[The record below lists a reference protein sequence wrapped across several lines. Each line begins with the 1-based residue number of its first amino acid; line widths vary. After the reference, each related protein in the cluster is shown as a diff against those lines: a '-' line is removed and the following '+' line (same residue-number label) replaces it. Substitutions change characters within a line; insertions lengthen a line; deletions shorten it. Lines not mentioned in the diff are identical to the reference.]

1 MDGLPTVKTYPNQKL
16 IVIHKAVCDK
26 EHTYTVIN
34 RKAMETA
41 MKRMNGRRASGFLLW
56 CYLSLNQE
64 GYELALSNEAVKTA
78 CGMKK
83 DAYDTA
89 VSILMEE
96 EYLVRKQGNTY
107 DFYQFPNNIEPLE
120 EEEKEG

>member
-1 MDGLPTVKTYPNQKL
+1 ML
-16 IVIHKAVCDK
+16 CDK
-26 EHTYTVIN
+26 DHTYTVIN

-56 CYLSLNQE
+56 CYLSLNKE
-64 GYELALSNEAVKTA
+64 DYELALSNKAVEKA
-78 CGMKK
+78 CGLKK

-89 VSILMEE
+89 VSILIEE
-96 EYLVRKQGNTY
+96 QYLVCKQGNTY
-107 DFYQFPNNIEPLE
+107 DFYQFPNNIEPPE

>member
-1 MDGLPTVKTYPNQKL
+1 MEGLPTVKTYPNQKL

-26 EHTYTVIN
+26 EHTYTIIN

-56 CYLSLNQE
+56 CYLSLNKE
-64 GYELALSNEAVKTA
+64 EYKLALSNEAVKLA

-89 VSILMEE
+89 VSILIEE
-96 EYLVRKQGNTY
+96 QYLVRRDGNTY
-107 DFYQFPNNIEPLE
+107 DFFQFPNNIEQTD
-120 EEEKEG
+120 EKEKKD